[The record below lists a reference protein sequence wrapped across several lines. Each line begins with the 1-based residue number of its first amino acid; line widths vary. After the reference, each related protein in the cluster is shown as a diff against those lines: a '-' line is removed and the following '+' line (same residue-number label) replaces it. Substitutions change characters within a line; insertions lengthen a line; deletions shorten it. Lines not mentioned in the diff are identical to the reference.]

1 MESGKIKSTL
11 NKHTGLLN
19 QEILMIIKENI
30 YISMSKNGKINP
42 VGGVVLFKEML
53 KLILKKLT
61 LSLLNY
67 QIWMERQG
75 HL

>member
-11 NKHTGLLN
+11 NKHTGQLN
-19 QEILMIIKENI
+19 QEILKNIKENI
-30 YISMSKNGKINP
+30 YISMLKNGKINP

-53 KLILKKLT
+53 KLTLKKLT

-67 QIWMERQG
+67 QI
-75 HL
+75 

>member
-1 MESGKIKSTL
+1 MVSGKIKSTL
-11 NKHTGLLN
+11 NKHTGQLN
-19 QEILMIIKENI
+19 HEILKNIKENI
-30 YISMSKNGKINP
+30 YISMLKNGKINP

-67 QIWMERQG
+67 QI
-75 HL
+75 